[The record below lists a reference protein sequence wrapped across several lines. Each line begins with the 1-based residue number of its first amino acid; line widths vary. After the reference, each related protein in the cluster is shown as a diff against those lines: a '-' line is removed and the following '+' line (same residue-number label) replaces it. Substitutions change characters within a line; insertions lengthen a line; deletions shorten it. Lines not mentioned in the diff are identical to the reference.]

1 MPYIYVYLY
10 SICTLDIHLLICVY
24 IYIYIWYFQRFY
36 MSKNI
41 DIDTVDS
48 KIYMRQT
55 IQKGIMDRYINIYI
69 QNKNVY
75 IHIEV
80 STWWI

>member
-1 MPYIYVYLY
+1 MPYICIFIFYM
-10 SICTLDIHLLICVY
+10 Y
-24 IYIYIWYFQRFY
+24 IRYTFANMCIYIWYFQRFY

>member
-1 MPYIYVYLY
+1 MPYIFIFIFYMYIRY
-10 SICTLDIHLLICVY
+10 TFANMC
-24 IYIYIWYFQRFY
+24 IYIYGIFIEYIC

-41 DIDTVDS
+41 GIDTVDS

-75 IHIEV
+75 I
-80 STWWI
+80 

>member
-1 MPYIYVYLY
+1 
-10 SICTLDIHLLICVY
+10 
-24 IYIYIWYFQRFY
+24 

-41 DIDTVDS
+41 GIDTVDS

-75 IHIEV
+75 I
-80 STWWI
+80 